1 MQLAAR
7 SVNWITKKNNGKIY
21 YELTIPTSLTC
32 KDLLTTKDLEI
43 TDTLPAGVTF
53 DISNVITVGALSLN
67 DDGSVPH
74 QVACSKQFMV
84 LTAGQTIRFRHPKN
98 FDVSKKSIGAT
109 DTDRTITFTIKSG
122 YNVLLNH
129 RFSISV
135 TGSALQKM
143 PLGTIFVRKT
153 STATAQNGTA
163 DKAETETTVKRSY
176 ESFIRPAL
184 SSMKAPMTPAISLR
198 PRRSTTALLSTHR
211 R

>member
-74 QVACSKQFMV
+74 QSGLLKQFMV
-84 LTAGQTIRFRHPKN
+84 LTAGQTIRFRHPKTLMYRRN
-98 FDVSKKSIGAT
+98 LLAQPTPTVRSLLRSRAAT
-109 DTDRTITFTIKSG
+109 TF
-122 YNVLLNH
+122 LLNH

-163 DKAETETTVKRSY
+163 IRQKRKPPSN
-176 ESFIRPAL
+176 AA
-184 SSMKAPMTPAISLR
+184 MKAL
-198 PRRSTTALLSTHR
+198 
-211 R
+211 